1 MKTVLSFAGLII
13 LIAGSGLHFSAED
26 FRIRSGRMIDPVTTA
41 SIEARLIDTR
51 GATPGIFECGGRSTV
66 YVDRSRQ
73 TLTGD
78 KAPSRACRKS

>member
-1 MKTVLSFAGLII
+1 MKSVLSFAGLII
-13 LIAGSGLHFSAED
+13 LLAGSGLHFSAED

-51 GATPGIFECGGRSTV
+51 GATPGILDCGGRSTV

-73 TLTGD
+73 TVSSGKTT
-78 KAPSRACRKS
+78 SRACRAG